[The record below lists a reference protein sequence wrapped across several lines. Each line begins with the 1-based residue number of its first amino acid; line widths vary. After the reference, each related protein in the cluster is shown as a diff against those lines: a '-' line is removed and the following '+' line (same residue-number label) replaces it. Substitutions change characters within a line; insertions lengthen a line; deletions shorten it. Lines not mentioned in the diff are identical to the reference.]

1 MSITKLILIRGLPG
15 SGKTTLAKQLA
26 DDLDAQHFEADMYF
40 ETKSGEYHFNP
51 QQLPHAHEWCLQQT
65 RKWLERGKTVIV
77 SNTFVRHWEMERY
90 LDFCKKKGIEVEIR
104 VCDGNYQSIH
114 NVPLATIE
122 KMRHQWQ
129 D

>member
-1 MSITKLILIRGLPG
+1 MSINKLILIRGLPG

-26 DDLDAQHFEADMYF
+26 SDLDAKHFEADMYF

-51 QQLPHAHEWCLQQT
+51 QQLPQAHEWCFRQA
-65 RKWLERGKTVIV
+65 RKWLNQGKTVIV
-77 SNTFVRHWEMERY
+77 SNTFVRHWEMDRY
-90 LDFCKKKGIEVEIR
+90 LELCKKKGVEVEIR
-104 VCDGNYQSIH
+104 VCDGEYQSIH

-122 KMRHQWQ
+122 KMRYQWQ

>member
-1 MSITKLILIRGLPG
+1 MSINKLILIRGLPG

-26 DDLDAQHFEADMYF
+26 SDLDAKHFEADMYF

-51 QQLPHAHEWCLQQT
+51 QQLPQAHEWCFRQA
-65 RKWLERGKTVIV
+65 RKWLNQGKTVIV
-77 SNTFVRHWEMERY
+77 SNTFVRHWEMDRY
-90 LDFCKKKGIEVEIR
+90 LELCKKKGVEVEIR
-104 VCDGNYQSIH
+104 VCDGEYQSIH